1 MPVPPEEAMLQ
12 RLRSLLE
19 QLRPLLETRLMIMT
33 QEMEHGLTEG
43 VSVHFAKQRY
53 TYLCWVLAHNP
64 RLEVALRVCSALAL
78 DLNDFAHE
86 SEAHVPLRQAFL
98 ALFEEQGY
106 SVTQGL
112 LWIPDDNLDLL
123 PDFYSQCD
131 ES

>member
-1 MPVPPEEAMLQ
+1 MLQ

-53 TYLCWVLAHNP
+53 TYLCWVLAHDP
-64 RLEVALRVCSALAL
+64 RLEVALRVCSALAI
-78 DLNDFAHE
+78 DLNDLAHQDQ
-86 SEAHVPLRQAFL
+86 AQVPLQQAFL

-106 SVTQGL
+106 RVTQGL
-112 LWIPDDNLDLL
+112 LWTPDDNLDLL
-123 PDFYSQCD
+123 PDFYSQGD
-131 ES
+131 EA